1 MFDTNLLL
9 VWLIFSSIWM
19 WYFIYWKKDQN
30 YIFSVS
36 WLILMIYPYF
46 IENIYY
52 SIWIWIIFL
61 LLPFIIK
68 K

>member
-46 IENIYY
+46 VENIYN
-52 SIWIWIIFL
+52 I
-61 LLPFIIK
+61 LLPLVLKFN
-68 K
+68 